1 METGILK
8 AQLHPSGLKTSVLRG
23 GLIPERRA
31 SPNKS
36 ETWRNSENPTHMQ
49 CKFFVCLSQDFT
61 LTEKNKTLMTFFIAY
76 SLFHIKQCT

>member
-8 AQLHPSGLKTSVLRG
+8 AQLHPSGLKTSVFERG

-36 ETWRNSENPTHMQ
+36 ETWRNSENT
-49 CKFFVCLSQDFT
+49 KWDRDFSIFFVCESDAAHD
-61 LTEKNKTLMTFFIAY
+61 FIA
-76 SLFHIKQCT
+76 H